1 MMMRMRRMRRM
12 RWTDDDMEYNED
24 AIDNMIFRIFKRL
37 I

>member
-1 MMMRMRRMRRM
+1 MRRRM
-12 RWTDDDMEYNED
+12 RWSDDNMEYTQD